1 MRETVETTY
10 ADLRPTDL
18 VIDKSGKAWPIA
30 ELFHDTQI
38 SGFWLSDP
46 LTKVRMHHVTKFK
59 TDTVTVSRVPD
70 EPAPAYSDMPD
81 EVFNEVAHDLTGA
94 ELHEA
99 VAAVEEIGGEV
110 EVTYTE
116 KEADAAKAATDDSP
130 VRLPAFEDMTIL
142 EMRSHLYL
150 LHGVY
155 AHDMKSR
162 VDTIA
167 MHVQAHADHEAGRL
181 ASRHVPHVHEV
192 K

>member
-18 VIDKSGKAWPIA
+18 VVDKSGKAWPISDLDFTR
-30 ELFHDTQI
+30 EEVV
-38 SGFWLSDP
+38 FWILDP
-46 LTKVRMHHVTKFK
+46 VSKVRRYFLGKPTAHS
-59 TDTVTVSRVPD
+59 VTVSRVQFEDPVAMV
-70 EPAPAYSDMPD
+70 ERKN
-81 EVFNEVAHDLTGA
+81 EETRVELERLQEVAK
-94 ELHEA
+94 
-99 VAAVEEIGGEV
+99 EIGGEV
-110 EVTYTE
+110 EITYTE
-116 KEADAAKAATDDSP
+116 READAAKAATDDQP

-162 VDTIA
+162 VDTIR
-167 MHVQAHADHEAGRL
+167 MHADAHFQNIEGKL